1 MCTCQ
6 DNEEEYLGYK
16 RSWNQGGVQLMV
28 LNKHG
33 QNLKCRLQML
43 LNHPIEFGRRN
54 NGVMVWKGSCSGGN

>member
-1 MCTCQ
+1 
-6 DNEEEYLGYK
+6 
-16 RSWNQGGVQLMV
+16 MV

-54 NGVMVWKGSCSGGN
+54 KLEDRWWGHGVEGIL